1 MKTGSISLAR
11 RPLEQANYYL
21 RTIATEQWDALL
33 DPSWGCSFGS
43 NTLSAMRGLKVSE
56 SINLGQWGKGKGD
69 RPESSPQN
77 MNSLRGKTSQ
87 SIIKQ

>member
-33 DPSWGCSFGS
+33 DPSWG
-43 NTLSAMRGLKVSE
+43 LKVTE